1 MRISFI
7 FIVVLSL
14 ISPITYAASIE
25 QSVSEITV
33 PKPKNVWMI
42 IKITTFP
49 DLNSASAFQVPRLH
63 WSSREFC
70 QARLVASLQDNEVLS
85 KKNGEFLVR
94 SDSEFSPSYK
104 QCVEITVWPDDL

>member
-14 ISPITYAASIE
+14 ISPITHAASTQ
-25 QSVSEITV
+25 QSGSEFSV

-42 IKITTFP
+42 ITITTFP
-49 DLNSASAFQVPRLH
+49 GLNSASAFQVPRLH
-63 WSSREFC
+63 WNSRELC

-85 KKNGEFLVR
+85 KKDGEFLIR
-94 SDSEFSPSYK
+94 LDSEFSPRYK

>member
-1 MRISFI
+1 MRVSFVY
-7 FIVVLSL
+7 IVVLSL
-14 ISPITYAASIE
+14 ISTIAHAASTE
-25 QSVSEITV
+25 QSGSEFTV

-49 DLNSASAFQVPRLH
+49 DLNSASAFQIPRLH
-63 WSSREFC
+63 WNSKESC
-70 QARLVASLQDNEVLS
+70 QAKLAASLQDSEVLS
-85 KKNGEFLVR
+85 KTNGEFLVR